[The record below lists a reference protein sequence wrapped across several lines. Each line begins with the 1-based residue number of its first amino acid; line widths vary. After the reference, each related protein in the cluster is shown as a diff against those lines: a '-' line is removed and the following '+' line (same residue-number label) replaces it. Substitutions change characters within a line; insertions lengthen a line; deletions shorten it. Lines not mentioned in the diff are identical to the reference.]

1 METKVDIPYE
11 TDENKLIE
19 TLRGICLPAV
29 RCLNRLSKEEKRRY
43 APYLIGGKDALIKL
57 SILLYQNLFTPEV
70 IEKLIESGEDLCRTY
85 LVNSQKL
92 RLRENSNL
100 AEFKRQIINAN
111 NEKLIKL
118 LLEFYTLMPE
128 EEAELLMVRRACRP
142 RGGDDKLMADYFRR
156 FRIRPPLQRL
166 LDLPEYSFYW
176 RLCCENTAVGG
187 FARFRHNCRVKWQKL
202 VYSIGL

>member
-85 LVNSQKL
+85 LVNSQNCGCGRTL
-92 RLRENSNL
+92 TWPNSNGRL
-100 AEFKRQIINAN
+100 S
-111 NEKLIKL
+111 
-118 LLEFYTLMPE
+118 M
-128 EEAELLMVRRACRP
+128 
-142 RGGDDKLMADYFRR
+142 
-156 FRIRPPLQRL
+156 RIMK
-166 LDLPEYSFYW
+166 S
-176 RLCCENTAVGG
+176 
-187 FARFRHNCRVKWQKL
+187 
-202 VYSIGL
+202 

>member
-29 RCLNRLSKEEKRRY
+29 RCLNRLSKEDKRRY

-92 RLRENSNL
+92 RLR
-100 AEFKRQIINAN
+100 
-111 NEKLIKL
+111 
-118 LLEFYTLMPE
+118 
-128 EEAELLMVRRACRP
+128 
-142 RGGDDKLMADYFRR
+142 
-156 FRIRPPLQRL
+156 
-166 LDLPEYSFYW
+166 
-176 RLCCENTAVGG
+176 
-187 FARFRHNCRVKWQKL
+187 
-202 VYSIGL
+202 

>member
-29 RCLNRLSKEEKRRY
+29 RCLNRLSKEDKRRY

-100 AEFKRQIINAN
+100 AEFKRQILNAN

-118 LLEFYTLMPE
+118 LLEFYTLTPE

-142 RGGDDKLMADYFRR
+142 VSYTHLDVYKRQICWFPIRLIFRL
-156 FRIRPPLQRL
+156 RIFL
-166 LDLPEYSFYW
+166 LWHP
-176 RLCCENTAVGG
+176 
-187 FARFRHNCRVKWQKL
+187 K
-202 VYSIGL
+202 